1 MHPYGKIYYLPKECF
16 FYKPYQPII
25 LNKLR
30 QQYIYE
36 TNGKISYYKWV
47 NEYIQREV
55 NKLIVDL
62 PEDIIVNDIS
72 SISSHNSISSEES
85 SWVDLK
91 NN

>member
-1 MHPYGKIYYLPKECF
+1 MHSYGKIYYLPKECF

-47 NEYIQREV
+47 NEYIHREV
-55 NKLIVDL
+55 NKLIIDL
-62 PEDIIVNDIS
+62 PVNDIS

-91 NN
+91 NS